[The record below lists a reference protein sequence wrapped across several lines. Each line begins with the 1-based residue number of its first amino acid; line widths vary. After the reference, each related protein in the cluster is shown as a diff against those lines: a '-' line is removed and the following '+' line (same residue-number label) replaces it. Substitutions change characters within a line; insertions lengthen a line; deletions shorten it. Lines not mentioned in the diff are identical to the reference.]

1 MSEFIA
7 EASVLVRPDTKAFR
21 ATLQAELLSATKG
34 LSVTVP
40 VNVKTTT
47 TDAAKK
53 SIDSVKVATDGVVNS
68 TKKANVEAGEAGRLA
83 KEQAKQRRL
92 VAEAETRYESA
103 LRASG
108 RAQAAGATAVSE
120 SARAR
125 ARLTAAINANTAAD
139 QAWRAARRSGD
150 AALLKSTASLVA
162 HTSAS
167 QADARAMLSSAEAA
181 AAEAAAREAAATAAQ
196 RQAAAQAREASAA
209 AAARSSSLSQAGRG
223 GLATGLT
230 FLGARGATLAAGSE
244 FLAGAAVVVG
254 IAAAS
259 KAAASLEQQLAVLQV
274 TAEAT
279 SSEMEDVGSA
289 AKALGR
295 DITLPGVSATDAA
308 VAMTE
313 LAKAGLSVQDSI
325 AGARGV
331 LQLSIAAQIDLA
343 SATGLVANALSAF
356 KLNGQEAVRVADLF
370 SNASIQAQGSIDDF
384 GLALKQSAGAAV
396 IAGVSLEDTVA
407 LLTLLARNGLTG
419 SDAGTSLRVA
429 LLRLASPTKRAR
441 EELKGLNVELR
452 DAQGNIRPE
461 AFAELGQEL
470 NKLSVGRRQSII
482 RTVFGDD
489 ATRAFTFLSREG
501 ADGLR
506 TIQEELER
514 QGTTADIAGAQT
526 AGFTGKIENLKNQA
540 QGTAG
545 VLGEGLNPVLG
556 AFVDIV
562 AAGIGDIGLYAE
574 ALGNLKQSF
583 NDLEDSIPGSD
594 FIDFGGGLGD
604 ILRQNF
610 ETVLKGG
617 PTVAPVFDIAS
628 VIARSFQDAEPAVVE
643 GMDTLKGA
651 VAGRGPIVRPED
663 VVDVPAVRDAMGQLQ
678 NEVLGQLAG
687 LERAALDLD
696 ISGASDQARLENLRQ
711 QETKAR
717 RAVAIQEDRFKEG
730 KVANESVRKAKER
743 LLAIIREREQL
754 EDSIAADAK
763 KASDDAQKARN
774 EADQAVLDSLGTRES
789 RLVNAQIKAQA
800 NESLAN
806 DIKAAIALRN
816 FFKRS
821 IAEIRRTVKDA
832 QTERAAV
839 AAATRDYITAR
850 QEVADLYRQR
860 RDADREERQA
870 KAEAALEGFSLD
882 VQIAEALGNR
892 GAEIKARER
901 EIAAIRRLM
910 SAEKVGSNERKR
922 LRLELITK
930 QKELRELKGEAAKA
944 NQAFSE
950 MTFEF
955 LRTQQGFGAN
965 LLGNLIPL
973 GAASGLV
980 GNASSASSDFRTPSG
995 ITRADQGVLDSA
1007 GISGARAGDGA
1018 KATQMSV
1025 LIEEVRGLRRAV
1037 ESYNRRRPDA
1047 SATYALDT
1055 VYYADD
1061 HGGRA
1066 Y

>member
-1 MSEFIA
+1 MSELIA

-21 ATLQAELLSATKG
+21 ATLQAELTAATRG
-34 LSVTVP
+34 LAVSVP
-40 VNVKTTT
+40 VNVKAISTE
-47 TDAAKK
+47 AAKK
-53 SIDSVKVATDGVVNS
+53 SVQSVKTATDGVIDS
-68 TKKANVEAGEAGRLA
+68 T
-83 KEQAKQRRL
+83 
-92 VAEAETRYESA
+92 T
-103 LRASG
+103 RASASS
-108 RAQAAGATAVSE
+108 RAASLAAG
-120 SARAR
+120 
-125 ARLTAAINANTAAD
+125 
-139 QAWRAARRSGD
+139 
-150 AALLKSTASLVA
+150 
-162 HTSAS
+162 
-167 QADARAMLSSAEAA
+167 
-181 AAEAAAREAAATAAQ
+181 
-196 RQAAAQAREASAA
+196 RQAAAEQALTRVKEIETTRTVAQIKATTRMAVARADLAVAANAQKAAEQANVLALKTEDAALKRATATTLANTQARRQNAQTALEQAA
-209 AAARSSSLSQAGRG
+209 SSSGRGAQAGQG
-223 GLATGLT
+223 AKGAFATGLAA
-230 FLGARGATLAAGSE
+230 LGARGATLAASSD
-244 FLAGAAVVVG
+244 FLIGAAGAVA
-254 IAAAS
+254 ILKSSQAAAE
-259 KAAASLEQQLAVLQV
+259 LERQLAILNV
-274 TAEAT
+274 TAEA
-279 SSEMEDVGSA
+279 SSEEMRQVSVA
-289 AKALGR
+289 AKSLGR
-295 DITLPGVSATDAA
+295 DITLPGVGATDAA

-356 KLNGQEAVRVADLF
+356 KLEGADAVRVADLF

-429 LLRLASPTKRAR
+429 LLRLASPTKKAR

-461 AFAELGQEL
+461 AFAELGVAL
-470 NKLSVGRRQSII
+470 NKLSVGRRQNII

-489 ATRAFTFLSREG
+489 ASRAFSFLSREG
-501 ADGLR
+501 VPGLR
-506 TIQEELER
+506 AIQEELDR
-514 QGTTADIAGAQT
+514 SGTTAEIAGAQT
-526 AGFTGKIENLKNQA
+526 AGFSGKIENLKNQA
-540 QGTAG
+540 EGLAT
-545 VLGEGLNPVLG
+545 VVGEGINPVLG
-556 AFVDIV
+556 EFIDLLAADIGV
-562 AAGIGDIGLYAE
+562 ITDFSDGIGDLKREFDELSDAIPFSKQVDKEVFGDFFK
-574 ALGNLKQSF
+574 NLTF
-583 NDLEDSIPGSD
+583 GSIPVG
-594 FIDFGGGLGD
+594 
-604 ILRQNF
+604 
-610 ETVLKGG
+610 
-617 PTVAPVFDIAS
+617 
-628 VIARSFQDAEPAVVE
+628 
-643 GMDTLKGA
+643 
-651 VAGRGPIVRPED
+651 
-663 VVDVPAVRDAMGQLQ
+663 
-678 NEVLGQLAG
+678 
-687 LERAALDLD
+687 
-696 ISGASDQARLENLRQ
+696 
-711 QETKAR
+711 
-717 RAVAIQEDRFKEG
+717 
-730 KVANESVRKAKER
+730 R
-743 LLAIIREREQL
+743 LLAINDQKVKAELERAMEEATRDIGPAITPNFRAAGDQ
-754 EDSIAADAK
+754 AADAFADSFGSRKFGLSGFLENSLRSTKTEAAAAGSAAGKAFTDAFAASLRSARLAIGRATSDLIDIEFRGGGKQETLSKLRELLEEQRNVVADLVARRAAGTKVPQSKIDEAK
-763 KASDDAQKARN
+763 KAANDTAKQIEALESDIAN
-774 EADQAVLDSLGTRES
+774 EADRVAREAEKKREDADSAFLNSLGGREA
-789 RLVNAQIKAQA
+789 RLRNEQLKAQA
-800 NESLAN
+800 DESLAN

-832 QTERAAV
+832 QTERDAV
-839 AAATRDYITAR
+839 ATATRDYITAR
-850 QEVADLYRQR
+850 QEVADLYRER
-860 RDADREERQA
+860 ARADREERQA